1 MIFITGGTGLVGS
14 HILLYLSK
22 ENISFRALK
31 REESSLRICKRIFKF
46 YNAKDLFNKIN
57 WIEGDVNDIPSLE
70 EGMKDCTKVIHA
82 AAILSFHKEDQN
94 LMWKVN
100 VEGTANVMNV
110 AIEMN
115 VKKVAYISSIAALG
129 RNSTTETVDEN
140 CYFIES
146 KKESNYAISKYYSE
160 QEVWRASEEGM
171 NVVILNP
178 SVILGPG
185 DWSKG
190 SSQIFETIYN
200 GLKFYT
206 NGSTGYVDVIDVAK
220 CTIKLLNS
228 NIRNERFIIN
238 GENLSYRET
247 CDSIASNFNKPKA
260 TIKVTPFLREVAWRL
275 EFIRSLFTNKRPLLT
290 KETIDMS
297 MTKSYYSNK
306 KIIDT
311 IGHKFI
317 PIQTS
322 IKNYCDWFISSGKLK

>member
-14 HILLYLSK
+14 HILLFLAK
-22 ENISFRALK
+22 ENISFKALK
-31 REESSLRICKRIFKF
+31 RKNSSLKICQRIFKF
-46 YNAKDLFNKIN
+46 YNAEDLFDKII
-57 WIEGDVNDIPSLE
+57 WTEGEVNDIPSLE
-70 EGMKDCTKVIHA
+70 EGMKNCTKIIHA

-110 AIEMN
+110 ALAMKI
-115 VKKVAYISSIAALG
+115 KKVAYISSIAALG

-160 QEVWRASEEGM
+160 QEVWRASAEGM

-185 DWSKG
+185 DWGIG

-206 NGSTGYVDVIDVAK
+206 DGSTGYVDVIDVAK
-220 CTIKLLNS
+220 WTIKLLNS
-228 NIRNERFIIN
+228 NIKNERFIIN
-238 GENLSYRET
+238 GENLTYRSA
-247 CDSIASNFNKPKA
+247 CDSIASNFNKPKT
-260 TIKVTPFLREVAWRL
+260 TIKVTPLLKEVSWRL
-275 EFIRSLFTNKRPLLT
+275 EFIRSLFTNKKPLLT
-290 KETIDMS
+290 KETVEMS
-297 MTKSYYSNK
+297 MTKSSYSNK
-306 KIIDT
+306 KIINS
-311 IGHKFI
+311 IGHEFI
-317 PIQTS
+317 PISTS
-322 IKNYCDWFISSGKLK
+322 IKNYCDWFISDKELE